1 MEKQAKVPKL
11 RFPGFTGEW
20 EERKLVDK
28 IDRILDYRG
37 KSPTKFGMEWG
48 NSGYLVLSALNVKDG
63 YIDKSIESKYGNQEL
78 FDRWM
83 GDDFLKKDEVLFTTE
98 APLGNVAQIP
108 DNDKYILNQRVVGFK
123 TLPEEMDNNF
133 LATLLRSPLVQRR
146 LISNST
152 GGTAK
157 GIGMKEFAKFDVKIP
172 FNVLEQKKIGRL
184 FRRIDNLITL
194 HQRKLTHLHKKKK
207 SLLQKIFPKKGE
219 RFPELR
225 FPGFTGGWKL
235 RRLGDIAKVSDSA
248 RVPNS
253 LWTEEGVPYLRSSD
267 LSNNGLCGDL
277 YISYDSYN
285 MYARKTGAPHKG
297 DVLFTSGGQV
307 GIAFLKND
315 ENPVYVQGGAVLYVK
330 TSISDVL
337 DGSYLKTY
345 FESPAMI
352 DYLASAS
359 VGGTIQHFT
368 LKPANLLPIPVP
380 ILSEQ
385 QKIGAFFGAFDDLI
399 ALHQRKLSHLK
410 KQKQALLQQMFV

>member
-20 EERKLVDK
+20 EERKLGDICEEFRSGKFTKAADVYEVGKYPVYGGNGMRGYTDSYNHDG
-28 IDRILDYRG
+28 IYTIIGRQGAWCGNVRISTG
-37 KSPTKFGMEWG
+37 KAYFTEHAIAAKANME
-48 NSGYLVLSALNVKDG
+48 NDT
-63 YIDKSIESKYGNQEL
+63 
-78 FDRWM
+78 
-83 GDDFLKKDEVLFTTE
+83 DFLYQLLGKLNLGQYSDQSAQPGLAVNKLIQLKVI
-98 APLGNVAQIP
+98 APNKEEQRIIGGFLGRYDSVI
-108 DNDKYILNQRVVGFK
+108 R
-123 TLPEEMDNNF
+123 
-133 LATLLRSPLVQRR
+133 
-146 LISNST
+146 
-152 GGTAK
+152 
-157 GIGMKEFAKFDVKIP
+157 
-172 FNVLEQKKIGRL
+172 
-184 FRRIDNLITL
+184 L
-194 HQRKLTHLHKKKK
+194 HQRKLTHLQEKKK
-207 SLLQKIFPKKGE
+207 SLLQKMFPKKGE